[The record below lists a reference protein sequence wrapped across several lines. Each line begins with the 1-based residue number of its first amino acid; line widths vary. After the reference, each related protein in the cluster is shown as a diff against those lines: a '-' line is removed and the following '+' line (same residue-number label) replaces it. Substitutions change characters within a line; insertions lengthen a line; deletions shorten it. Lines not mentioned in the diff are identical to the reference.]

1 MKIHTVKKA
10 RKDYPEYG
18 VKKGDSYVYC
28 FPKSFRK
35 SENRKLI
42 RKTVEE
48 IRIWIKEY
56 ANSKRG
62 EYSSLVEE
70 VTNFLSEPNFEDID
84 YMIERVDEMYE
95 EKTQNLENIPH
106 QLQENHVLNEQIESL
121 EQLKEELEQLKE
133 EMEEDDET

>member
-10 RKDYPEYG
+10 RKDYSEFG

-35 SENRKLI
+35 SGNRKLI

-84 YMIERVDEMYE
+84 GMIERVDEMYE

-106 QLQENHVLNEQIESL
+106 QLQENHILNEQIESL

-133 EMEEDDET
+133 EMEEDDES